1 MDPNIERQY
10 FLEKIADFVAAL
22 EEHSGELHV
31 TEDHRVLFRVSGRP
45 FEAMTM
51 IDEELDL
58 IVVTTR
64 TADIALSELQQAV
77 QVLQE
82 AMRICWEHCVAVS
95 PISISAEQ
103 NRYDLSMLVAKNR
116 HGATGLA
123 VLAFWGQYSKC
134 LDYGVTPQNAL
145 RAA

>member
-103 NRYDLSMLVAKNR
+103 NRYDLSM
-116 HGATGLA
+116 A
-123 VLAFWGQYSKC
+123 VIAGGFTFEAFE
-134 LDYGVTPQNAL
+134 GVVYNLLSCAEEIEEHVKPKKKK
-145 RAA
+145 